1 MTLQN
6 TMDNCDDEIEE
17 WEALEEKLID
27 GKTVYA
33 PVVKTRKRKRSP
45 SSTDSGDEDEDRY
58 SDEPSNKSQSS
69 DHGPSLTAEDIET
82 KSQELKDQ
90 KKEAR
95 LGRTKIEAEIKELK
109 TKIKDFEAEI
119 RSIEDNRSRICI
131 SARNQYSKSA
141 IQVDF
146 AAGIKEVTHPL
157 QDHPCEID

>member
-69 DHGPSLTAEDIET
+69 DHGPSLTAEDIEI

-90 KKEAR
+90 KKQAR

-157 QDHPCEID
+157 

>member
-1 MTLQN
+1 
-6 TMDNCDDEIEE
+6 MDNCDDEIEE
-17 WEALEEKLID
+17 WEALEEKLVD
-27 GKTVYA
+27 GKTVY
-33 PVVKTRKRKRSP
+33 PSVVKTRKRKRSL

-58 SDEPSNKSQSS
+58 SNESSNKSQSS
-69 DHGPSLTAEDIET
+69 DRGPSLTAEDIET
-82 KSQELKDQ
+82 KIQELKVQ

-95 LGRTKIEAEIKELK
+95 LGRTEIEAEIKELK
-109 TKIKDFEAEI
+109 TKIKDFKAGT

-157 QDHPCEID
+157 